1 MKKLAET
8 LKALSE
14 EVRLRLLLLLQR
26 EGELCVCDLMGAL
39 ALPQSTVSRH
49 LAYLKNSGWV
59 ESRRRGVW
67 IHYRLAPNL
76 NPLMGEIVTTLARE
90 TASTTEIQQD
100 AANLELYRQ
109 SKKGAEACQ

>member
-1 MKKLAET
+1 MKAIAET

-14 EVRLRLLLLLQR
+14 EVRLRLLILLHR

-39 ALPQSTVSRH
+39 ELPQSNISRH

-59 ESRRRGVW
+59 EARRQGVW

-76 NPLMGEIVTTLARE
+76 NPLMREMVTALARE
-90 TASTTEIQQD
+90 TTSITESRRD
-100 AANLELYRQ
+100 AANLQLYRQ
-109 SKKGAEACQ
+109 NKKGAEACQ